1 MSAILPV
8 PHYRQSKEG
17 YCLPA
22 CARMVL
28 AYLGIE
34 RTEAEIS
41 QLLGTRGIGTPG
53 FAIQRLTAWG
63 VRVDASRSSVRN
75 ALGHYQSYFLP
86 WPPNNQLSS
95 AYKLFFWTIGK
106 KILLTLLSSWERVP
120 MLKNFGYTTQPNQS
134 DQPGSHR
141 TGYSR
146 RGANL
151 VIGAQFYHPP
161 QSCKG

>member
-63 VRVDASRSSVRN
+63 VQVDASRSSVRN
-75 ALGHYQSYFLP
+75 ARHFYPVCEPARYASICG
-86 WPPNNQLSS
+86 
-95 AYKLFFWTIGK
+95 G
-106 KILLTLLSSWERVP
+106 ILRLCACLTELREDR
-120 MLKNFGYTTQPNQS
+120 K
-134 DQPGSHR
+134 
-141 TGYSR
+141 
-146 RGANL
+146 RGD
-151 VIGAQFYHPP
+151 VQ
-161 QSCKG
+161 

>member
-1 MSAILPV
+1 MMAILPV
-8 PHYRQSKEG
+8 PHYQQSKEG

-75 ALGHYQSYFLP
+75 ALGRYQNCFLP

-106 KILLTLLSSWERVP
+106 KILLTLLSSWE
-120 MLKNFGYTTQPNQS
+120 
-134 DQPGSHR
+134 
-141 TGYSR
+141 
-146 RGANL
+146 
-151 VIGAQFYHPP
+151 
-161 QSCKG
+161 